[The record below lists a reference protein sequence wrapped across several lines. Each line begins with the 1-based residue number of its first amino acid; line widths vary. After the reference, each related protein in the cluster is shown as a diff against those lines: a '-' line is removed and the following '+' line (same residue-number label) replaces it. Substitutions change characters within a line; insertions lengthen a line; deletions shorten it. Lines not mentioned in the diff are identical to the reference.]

1 MKNVKAIEG
10 TTKELKDHYFYLSN
24 NFLMACPI
32 FDDGEPD
39 SLNDSVIEE
48 WVALD
53 ELSQESLVELLEIY
67 RKLISLDFPCDE
79 LTKVYIQGL
88 RTKKIEVYA

>member
-10 TTKELKDHYFYLSN
+10 TTKQLKNHYFYLSN

-53 ELSQESLVELLEIY
+53 ELSQESLVALLEIY
-67 RKLISLDFPCDE
+67 RKRISLDFPCDE
-79 LTKVYIQGL
+79 LTKTYVQGL
-88 RTKKIEVYA
+88 KTKKIEVYA

>member
-1 MKNVKAIEG
+1 MKTVKALRG
-10 TTKELKDHYFYLSN
+10 TTDQLKNQYFYLSN

-48 WVALD
+48 WIALD

-79 LTKVYIQGL
+79 LTKVYVQGL

>member
-1 MKNVKAIEG
+1 MKTVKAIEG
-10 TTKELKDHYFYLSN
+10 TTNELKDHYFYLSN

-32 FDDGEPD
+32 LCDEEPD
-39 SLNDSVIEE
+39 SFNDSIVEE

-53 ELSQESLVELLEIY
+53 ELSQESLVEILEIY
-67 RKLISLDFPCDE
+67 RKLFSLDFPCDE
-79 LTKVYIQGL
+79 LTKVYVQGL

>member
-1 MKNVKAIEG
+1 MKNVKALEG
-10 TTKELKDHYFYLSN
+10 TTKQLKNHYFYLSN

-48 WVALD
+48 WIALD

-79 LTKVYIQGL
+79 LTKVYVQGL

>member
-32 FDDGEPD
+32 FDNGEPD
-39 SLNDSVIEE
+39 SLNDSIVEE
-48 WVALD
+48 WLALD
-53 ELSQESLVELLEIY
+53 KFSQESLVELLEIY
-67 RKLISLDFPCDE
+67 RKLFSLAFPCDE
-79 LTKVYIQGL
+79 LTKVYVRL
-88 RTKKIEVYA
+88 MKTKTIEVYA

>member
-32 FDDGEPD
+32 FDNGEPD
-39 SLNDSVIEE
+39 SLNDSIVEE
-48 WVALD
+48 WLAVD
-53 ELSQESLVELLEIY
+53 NFSQESLVDLLEIY
-67 RKLISLDFPCDE
+67 RKLICLAFPCDE
-79 LTKVYIQGL
+79 LTKVYVRL
-88 RTKKIEVYA
+88 MKTKTIEVYA

>member
-10 TTKELKDHYFYLSN
+10 TTKQLKNHYFYLSN

-39 SLNDSVIEE
+39 SLNDSVVEE
-48 WVALD
+48 WIALD
-53 ELSQESLVELLEIY
+53 ELSQESLVEILEIF

-79 LTKVYIQGL
+79 LTKFYVQSL
-88 RTKKIEVYA
+88 KTKKIEVYA

>member
-1 MKNVKAIEG
+1 MKNVKALEG
-10 TTKELKDHYFYLSN
+10 TTKQLKNHYFYLSN

-79 LTKVYIQGL
+79 LTKVYVQGL
-88 RTKKIEVYA
+88 RAKKIEVYA

>member
-10 TTKELKDHYFYLSN
+10 TTKQLKNHYFYLSN

-32 FDDGEPD
+32 FDDGKPD
-39 SLNDSVIEE
+39 SLNDSVVEE
-48 WVALD
+48 WIALD

-67 RKLISLDFPCDE
+67 RKLFSLDFPCDE
-79 LTKVYIQGL
+79 LTKVYVQGL
-88 RTKKIEVYA
+88 KTKKIEVYA

>member
-10 TTKELKDHYFYLSN
+10 TTKQLKNHYFYLSN

-32 FDDGEPD
+32 FDNGEPD
-39 SLNDSVIEE
+39 SLNDSVVEE
-48 WVALD
+48 WLALD

-67 RKLISLDFPCDE
+67 RKLFSLDFPCDE
-79 LTKVYIQGL
+79 LTKVYVQGL
-88 RTKKIEVYA
+88 KTKKIEVYA

>member
-1 MKNVKAIEG
+1 MKTVKALKG
-10 TTKELKDHYFYLSN
+10 QSPELLDFYFYLSN
-24 NFLMACPI
+24 NFLMAVPTLV
-32 FDDGEPD
+32 DGTPD
-39 SLNDSVIEE
+39 TLDDSVVEE

-53 ELSQESLVELLEIY
+53 ELSQESLVEILEIY

-79 LTKVYIQGL
+79 LTKLYVQGL

>member
-1 MKNVKAIEG
+1 MKTVKAIKGECD
-10 TTKELKDHYFYLSN
+10 ELCDHYFYLSN

-79 LTKVYIQGL
+79 LTKVYVQGL
-88 RTKKIEVYA
+88 QTKKIEVYA

>member
-1 MKNVKAIEG
+1 MKTVKAIEG
-10 TTKELKDHYFYLSN
+10 TTKQLKNHYFYLSN

-39 SLNDSVIEE
+39 SLNDSVVEE

-53 ELSQESLVELLEIY
+53 ELSQESLVEILEIY
-67 RKLISLDFPCDE
+67 RKLFSLDFPCDE
-79 LTKVYIQGL
+79 LTKVYVQGL
-88 RTKKIEVYA
+88 KTKKIEVYA

>member
-10 TTKELKDHYFYLSN
+10 TTKQLKNHYFYLSN

-32 FDDGEPD
+32 FDNGEPD
-39 SLNDSVIEE
+39 SLNDSVVEE

-67 RKLISLDFPCDE
+67 RKLFSLDFPCDE
-79 LTKVYIQGL
+79 LTKVYVQGL
-88 RTKKIEVYA
+88 KTKKIEVYA

>member
-1 MKNVKAIEG
+1 MKNVKALEG
-10 TTKELKDHYFYLSN
+10 TTKQLKNYYFYLSN

-79 LTKVYIQGL
+79 LTKVYVQGL

>member
-10 TTKELKDHYFYLSN
+10 TTEQLKNHYFYLSN

-39 SLNDSVIEE
+39 SLNDSVVEE
-48 WVALD
+48 WIALD

-67 RKLISLDFPCDE
+67 RKLFSLDFPCDE
-79 LTKVYIQGL
+79 LTKVYVQGL
-88 RTKKIEVYA
+88 KTKKIEVYA

>member
-1 MKNVKAIEG
+1 MKNVKALEG
-10 TTKELKDHYFYLSN
+10 TTKQLKNHYFYLSN

-79 LTKVYIQGL
+79 LTKVYVQGL

>member
-10 TTKELKDHYFYLSN
+10 TTKQLKNHYFYLSS

-39 SLNDSVIEE
+39 SLNDSVVEE
-48 WVALD
+48 WIALD

-79 LTKVYIQGL
+79 LTKVYVQGL
-88 RTKKIEVYA
+88 KTKKIEVYA

>member
-10 TTKELKDHYFYLSN
+10 TTKQLKNHYFYLSN

-39 SLNDSVIEE
+39 SLNDSVVEE

-67 RKLISLDFPCDE
+67 RKLFSLDFPCDE
-79 LTKVYIQGL
+79 LTKVYVQGL
-88 RTKKIEVYA
+88 KTKKIEVYA

>member
-1 MKNVKAIEG
+1 MKTVKALRG
-10 TTKELKDHYFYLSN
+10 TTDQLKNQYFYLSN

-39 SLNDSVIEE
+39 SLNDSVVEE
-48 WVALD
+48 WLALD

-67 RKLISLDFPCDE
+67 RKLISLAFPCDE

>member
-10 TTKELKDHYFYLSN
+10 TTKQLKNHYFYLSN

-32 FDDGEPD
+32 FDNGEPD
-39 SLNDSVIEE
+39 SLNDSVVEE
-48 WVALD
+48 WIALD

-67 RKLISLDFPCDE
+67 RKLFSLDFPCDE
-79 LTKVYIQGL
+79 LTKVYVQGL
-88 RTKKIEVYA
+88 KTKKIEVYA

>member
-1 MKNVKAIEG
+1 MKNVKALEG
-10 TTKELKDHYFYLSN
+10 TTKQLKNHYFYLSN

-53 ELSQESLVELLEIY
+53 ELSHEALIELLSIY
-67 RKLISLDFPCDE
+67 RKLFSLDFPCDE
-79 LTKVYIQGL
+79 LTKTYVQGL
-88 RTKKIEVYA
+88 KTKKIEVYA

>member
-10 TTKELKDHYFYLSN
+10 TTKQLKNHYFYLSN

-32 FDDGEPD
+32 FNDGEPD
-39 SLNDSVIEE
+39 SLNDSVVEE

-53 ELSQESLVELLEIY
+53 ELTQESLVELLEIY

-79 LTKVYIQGL
+79 LTKTYVQGL

>member
-1 MKNVKAIEG
+1 MKNVKALEG
-10 TTKELKDHYFYLSN
+10 TTKQLKNHYFYLSN

-32 FDDGEPD
+32 FYDGEPD

-79 LTKVYIQGL
+79 LTKVYVQGL

>member
-10 TTKELKDHYFYLSN
+10 TTKQLKNHYFYLSN

-32 FDDGEPD
+32 FDNGEPD
-39 SLNDSVIEE
+39 SLNDSVVEE
-48 WVALD
+48 WLALD

-67 RKLISLDFPCDE
+67 RKLFSLDFPCDE
-79 LTKVYIQGL
+79 LTKTYVQGL
-88 RTKKIEVYA
+88 KTKKIEVYA

>member
-10 TTKELKDHYFYLSN
+10 TTKQLKNHYFYLSN

-39 SLNDSVIEE
+39 SLNDSVVEE
-48 WVALD
+48 WLALD
-53 ELSQESLVELLEIY
+53 ELSQESLVEILEIY
-67 RKLISLDFPCDE
+67 RKLFSLDFPCDE
-79 LTKVYIQGL
+79 LTKTYVQGL
-88 RTKKIEVYA
+88 KTKKIEVYA

>member
-10 TTKELKDHYFYLSN
+10 TTKQLKNHYFYLSN

-32 FDDGEPD
+32 FDNGEPD
-39 SLNDSVIEE
+39 SLNDSVVEE
-48 WVALD
+48 WINLD

-67 RKLISLDFPCDE
+67 RKLFSLDFPCDE
-79 LTKVYIQGL
+79 LTKVYVQCL
-88 RTKKIEVYA
+88 KTKKIEVYA

>member
-1 MKNVKAIEG
+1 MKTVKALKGESP
-10 TTKELKDHYFYLSN
+10 ELMDFYFYLSN

-39 SLNDSVIEE
+39 SLNDSVVEE

-67 RKLISLDFPCDE
+67 RKLISLDFPCDD